1 MFNLKKN
8 GNNKMKDIISKKIF
22 SSGQEKKII
31 MKSAK
36 KSSEK
41 QNKILSEYKEMLAR

>member
-1 MFNLKKN
+1 MFNFKKKEN
-8 GNNKMKDIISKKIF
+8 QKIKSIISKKIF
-22 SSGQEKKII
+22 GAGQEKKII

-41 QNKILSEYKEMLAR
+41 QNKILSEYKEMLAG